1 MLIQAPKSTKSRKH
15 LEYKLRPPA
24 KQVVL
29 TIRFNLIFY
38 DNYFLILYLS
48 APPII
53 NAMHRAGNQY
63 KLQSFCR
70 WRKAFACRKLLADM
84 DAMAPISSIY
94 NNSWHLSVILF
105 NISTSFLAVA
115 FKSVSSFVRLKV
127 VMGNPSS

>member
-1 MLIQAPKSTKSRKH
+1 MFSYRILIVNH
-15 LEYKLRPPA
+15 YKLRPSA
-24 KQVVL
+24 KPVVL
-29 TIRFNLIFY
+29 TIRFNLAITIII
-38 DNYFLILYLS
+38 FLISYLS
-48 APPII
+48 APLII

-70 WRKAFACRKLLADM
+70 WQKAFACRKLLADIDGM
-84 DAMAPISSIY
+84 VQTNSGY

-105 NISTSFLAVA
+105 NISTSFFAVA